1 MSAQNGSAA
10 PTQQDH
16 SNPDAPAFDKG
27 KGKGKATADPATQD
41 MSMGEEDDSSSEE
54 EIDEVGSRAWLIR
67 RRLANHHFY
76 RIPKLVRS
84 LLPNLII
91 YLRPVL
97 IVH

>member
-27 KGKGKATADPATQD
+27 KGKAKATTEPATQD

-54 EIDEVGSRAWLIR
+54 EIDEV
-67 RRLANHHFY
+67 H
-76 RIPKLVRS
+76 P
-84 LLPNLII
+84 
-91 YLRPVL
+91 RP
-97 IVH
+97 